1 MTVRC
6 LSRADLETIGMRV
19 ISAYKRQPQVAGH
32 DLERVNIDYLLESLL
47 GLRVDYRHLS
57 PTGEKLG
64 LTSMSSIGIEII
76 TDEETPEE
84 ESYYMLDGKQ
94 S

>member
-1 MTVRC
+1 M
-6 LSRADLETIGMRV
+6 
-19 ISAYKRQPQVAGH
+19 
-32 DLERVNIDYLLESLL
+32 
-47 GLRVDYRHLS
+47 RVDYRHLS